1 MILKHSPVNS
11 QKRVPIQRRV
21 MRIVLITTL
30 AALLVTGVTGM
41 FCIAWVRDVTENVLT
56 AQLGPI
62 YGISRSVRPESKG
75 LLWYTDQGVFTV
87 YLPGS
92 LYVIGGLDS

>member
-1 MILKHSPVNS
+1 MILKHSPVNP

-41 FCIAWVRDVTENVLT
+41 
-56 AQLGPI
+56 

-75 LLWYTDQGVFTV
+75 LLWYTDQGIFTV

>member
-30 AALLVTGVTGM
+30 AALLVTGVTEM
-41 FCIAWVRDVTENVLT
+41 
-56 AQLGPI
+56 

-75 LLWYTDQGVFTV
+75 LLWYTDQGIFTV

>member
-41 FCIAWVRDVTENVLT
+41 
-56 AQLGPI
+56 
-62 YGISRSVRPESKG
+62 YGISRSVKPESKG
-75 LLWYTDQGVFTV
+75 LLWYTDQGIFTV

>member
-1 MILKHSPVNS
+1 MILKHSSVNS

-41 FCIAWVRDVTENVLT
+41 
-56 AQLGPI
+56 

-75 LLWYTDQGVFTV
+75 LLWYTDQGIFTV

>member
-30 AALLVTGVTGM
+30 AALLVTGVTEM
-41 FCIAWVRDVTENVLT
+41 
-56 AQLGPI
+56 

-75 LLWYTDQGVFTV
+75 LLWYTDQGIFTV
-87 YLPGS
+87 
-92 LYVIGGLDS
+92 